1 MGNKISSINEK
12 RNQKTKLDI
21 NKKLANRIQELS
33 LEKERLEVENKELKK
48 KINIREHLNEIDDEK
63 IKKLVKKI
71 LDNKDINI
79 GLLPDSIESKL
90 YENIIR
96 LLLSLIKET
105 LDTTKIE
112 FLGHGLQLQL
122 TV

>member
-33 LEKERLEVENKELKK
+33 LEKERLEGENKELKK
-48 KINIREHLNEIDDEK
+48 KIDIREHLNEIDDEK

-112 FLGHGLQLQL
+112 FLGHCLQLQL

>member
-1 MGNKISSINEK
+1 MGNKFSNINEK
-12 RNQKTKLDI
+12 KNDKTKLDI

-33 LEKERLEVENKELKK
+33 LEKERLESENNELKNKIDIKDHLNQIDDK
-48 KINIREHLNEIDDEK
+48 KIKE
-63 IKKLVKKI
+63 LVKKL

>member
-1 MGNKISSINEK
+1 MGNKFSNINEK
-12 RNQKTKLDI
+12 KNDKTKLDI

-33 LEKERLEVENKELKK
+33 LDKERLESENSELKN
-48 KINIREHLNEIDDEK
+48 KIDIKEHLNQIDDKK
-63 IKKLVKKI
+63 IKELVKKL

-79 GLLPDSIESKL
+79 GLLPDTIESKL

-112 FLGHGLQLQL
+112 FLGHGLQIQL

>member
-1 MGNKISSINEK
+1 M
-12 RNQKTKLDI
+12 
-21 NKKLANRIQELS
+21 
-33 LEKERLEVENKELKK
+33 
-48 KINIREHLNEIDDEK
+48 
-63 IKKLVKKI
+63 VKKI